1 MGYLETELDCML
13 LFLEDME
20 KKYDDI
26 VRMSPEGA
34 LQCNRRY
41 GTYTYS
47 QVIHVPDQPG
57 KVSDPSGKHP
67 AGYRRTG
74 ITRNEE
80 LIRGLAGKEYANC
93 ALKRIRR
100 SIQILKRAKA
110 GLMDVSPEAIYASMR
125 SAYRTL
131 PKSFY
136 EELTMDEK
144 MAEYDRWGREPFRQS
159 DYRPEERTKR
169 TSYGWCVRTKAEQ
182 LIVEKLFERRIRPR
196 YEQVI
201 HIGGYDLA
209 PDFTFPDKHG
219 QQFYWEYC
227 GMMDDPAYVNRQVWK
242 RSMYESAG
250 ITEWNNMIYTY
261 HKGNEMDANEIV
273 HVIEDRILPRMF

>member
-1 MGYLETELDCML
+1 MGFLDVEIDQMLRILE
-13 LFLEDME
+13 E
-20 KKYDDI
+20 KEKTYDTI
-26 VRMSPEGA
+26 VKMGPDGT
-34 LQCNRRY
+34 LQSYNRGGRINY
-41 GTYTYS
+41 
-47 QVIHVPDQPG
+47 IHSVA
-57 KVSDPSGKHP
+57 DPLQHSGEHEP

-144 MAEYDRWGREPFRQS
+144 MAEYDRWGRDPFRQS
-159 DYRPEERTKR
+159 DYRPEERTKK

-209 PDFTFPDKHG
+209 PDFAFPDKHG
-219 QQFYWEYC
+219 QQFY
-227 GMMDDPAYVNRQVWK
+227 
-242 RSMYESAG
+242 
-250 ITEWNNMIYTY
+250 
-261 HKGNEMDANEIV
+261 
-273 HVIEDRILPRMF
+273 